1 MRDREIQG
9 RERERNIY
17 GERRGVGRYNTLIER
32 RLCEKGRGNK
42 VSRAW
47 EVLYDTIPSL
57 GKQHTAKEFR

>member
-1 MRDREIQG
+1 MRDREIQE
-9 RERERNIY
+9 REREEY
-17 GERRGVGRYNTLIER
+17 MGRGVGRYNTLIER

>member
-1 MRDREIQG
+1 MGGVRDREIQG
-9 RERERNIY
+9 RERERDIL
-17 GERRGVGRYNTLIER
+17 GVGRYNTLIER